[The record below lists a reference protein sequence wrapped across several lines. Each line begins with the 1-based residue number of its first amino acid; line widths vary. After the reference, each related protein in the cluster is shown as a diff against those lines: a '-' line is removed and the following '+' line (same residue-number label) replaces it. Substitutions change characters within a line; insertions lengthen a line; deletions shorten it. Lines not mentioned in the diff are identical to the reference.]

1 MRLDFGFAILVAAL
15 SSAVYLPRPKPM
27 SGPGFLQVPVT
38 AVNKTSKLNKRQAGT
53 PLYNPDFGLD
63 YLVHSK
69 LALMRFVR
77 ATDFLLFQLEHLPA
91 CRYRA

>member
-1 MRLDFGFAILVAAL
+1 MKMRLDFGFAVLAAAL
-15 SSAVYLPRPKPM
+15 SNAVSLPRPKPM

-38 AVNKTSKLNKRQAGT
+38 TVNKTSKLSKRQAGT

-69 LALMRFVR
+69 LAPIIFVT
-77 ATDFLLFQLEHLPA
+77 ATDFLLFQLELLPSL
-91 CRYRA
+91 